1 MSIRYVRSTH
11 EHADFLARNLRA
23 GDLEELNAGGIVEQE
38 DLTLALRTPLHM
50 AGETIT
56 LLVDDEPAAMFGI
69 VDQGNGRGCPW
80 LLGTT
85 VLDQNKRLLLT
96 DAKVVVQNMMNRFEV
111 LENLIFEGSKTNR
124 RWLRWLGFS
133 EDDPQPHPATGE
145 PFIRFHWRKQ

>member
-1 MSIRYVRSTH
+1 MSIRYVRSTL

-23 GDLEELNAGGIVEQE
+23 GDLEELNAGGIAEQE
-38 DLTLALRTPLHM
+38 DLTSALRSPLLM
-50 AGETIT
+50 QGETLT
-56 LLVDDEPAAMFGI
+56 LLVDGVPAAMFGV
-69 VDQGNGRGCPW
+69 VDLGNGRGGPW

-96 DAKVVVQNMMNRFEV
+96 DARVVVQNMMNQFEV

-133 EDDPQPHPATGE
+133 EDDPFPHPETGE
-145 PFIRFHWRKQ
+145 LFIRFHWRKQ